1 MKNYHFFI
9 LLLFFLIACS
19 PKVTSQSD
27 LKLIKTVKLT
37 ISEPSGIT
45 VFNNHLYIVS
55 DENGTI
61 YKATLDGKVL
71 QKIKTNYSDLEG
83 ITYNPFSEN
92 LIVVDESK
100 RNLIELDF
108 KGNLIKKR
116 SVKGTQKNKNSGLEG
131 VCFDTSKNKIYVLNE
146 KSPKQL
152 LELNLKGEIKNK
164 FELDFSKD
172 VSGICYDENED
183 NLWVT
188 SDESKAIYQISKKG
202 KLLNKYKMSIEKI
215 EGIVIYLNKI
225 YVVSDALN
233 TLYIFEKP
241 K

>member
-1 MKNYHFFI
+1 MKKFFLFFI
-9 LLLFFLIACS
+9 SISCIVACIQ
-19 PKVTSQSD
+19 KVSAQSE
-27 LKLIKTVKLT
+27 LKLIKTVKLA

-45 VFNNHLYIVS
+45 VFNKHLYIVS

-61 YKATLDGKVL
+61 YKTNLDGKVL
-71 QKIKTNYSDLEG
+71 QKIKTNYADLEG
-83 ITYNPFSEN
+83 ITYNPIAEN
-92 LIVVDESK
+92 LLVVDESK

-116 SVKGTQKNKNSGLEG
+116 NIKGKQKNKNSGLEG

-172 VSGICYDENED
+172 VSGICYDENND

-202 KLLNKYKMSIEKI
+202 KLLNKYKMSIEKM

-225 YVVSDALN
+225 YVVSDSLN

-241 K
+241 A

>member
-1 MKNYHFFI
+1 VKNYHFLI

-61 YKATLDGKVL
+61 YKTTLDGKVL

-83 ITYNPFSEN
+83 ITYNPFTEN
-92 LIVVDESK
+92 LIVIDESK

-116 SVKGTQKNKNSGLEG
+116 NVKGKQKNKNSGLEG

-152 LELNLKGEIKNK
+152 LALNLKGEIKNK
-164 FELDFSKD
+164 
-172 VSGICYDENED
+172 
-183 NLWVT
+183 
-188 SDESKAIYQISKKG
+188 
-202 KLLNKYKMSIEKI
+202 LN
-215 EGIVIYLNKI
+215 
-225 YVVSDALN
+225 
-233 TLYIFEKP
+233 
-241 K
+241 